1 MIRAV
6 LSNPSHPEYGVAT
19 IPFPIPHDQYAH
31 CMELLEALEIGDAV
45 KADCKVQAID
55 SFYSVLKRTEM
66 LTVNVEELSYLAK
79 RLDGFDIGE
88 AAQFQAMAHK
98 LELFELK
105 DLINLTFCCQQATV
119 ITDFSD
125 LASVGRD
132 HYMNL
137 HGGCAKTE
145 ELDALDGEETA
156 RRLIENGNGAVTP
169 YGVAYDNG
177 MKLEQVYNG
186 RCFPC
191 YYYEPNAIT
200 VAVTAKSEPEDTE
213 HIAWLFLPM
222 VQEEID
228 RALQRAGVA
237 DPADTRRRLENTQ
250 LPNEVDVL
258 LDVEQESL
266 ADDFRW
272 YAAYHDEG
280 HHPHVHMMVWS
291 AEPKKGYLTREGIA
305 AMRSK
310 MTNAIFHEEMKELYI
325 KKDAVYKES
334 VQTARDVLLTRI
346 TAMENSD
353 CTDPVIEQKLWELS
367 QTLEQVDGR
376 HVYGYLPKEVK
387 AQVDEIVERLAQLP
401 EVAACYDQWWRL
413 KDEIAGYYGQNTP
426 PHQPMVQQRE
436 FRAIKNMIIQQA
448 ETFRQP
454 VLEQVPVETE
464 PDEQQ
469 VSPSPISPVVMPQP
483 QTVTS
488 QIKIEGGAVI
498 QLLHHMSRVFR
509 GNMPV
514 IPPALRID
522 SKRRRRLQE
531 KRMAMGH
538 KRDDHEEQ
546 ERLRNE
552 QIL

>member
-1 MIRAV
+1 MARLIQKSGYIKNGKA
-6 LSNPSHPEYGVAT
+6 SGYMEYVAT
-19 IPFPIPHDQYAH
+19 RDGV
-31 CMELLEALEIGDAV
+31 EII
-45 KADCKVQAID
+45 Q
-55 SFYSVLKRTEM
+55 STEPV
-66 LTVNVEELSYLAK
+66 TKKQEKFIK
-79 RLDGFDIGE
+79 RLLKDFPD
-88 AAQFQAMAHK
+88 AK
-98 LELFELK
+98 ELFEYSDYLQTPNRGTASAF
-105 DLINLTFCCQQATV
+105 IATALD
-119 ITDFSD
+119 THLHEMESE
-125 LASVGRD
+125 SG
-132 HYMNL
+132 YMSYIAQRPRAEK
-137 HGGCAKTE
+137 HGGHG
-145 ELDALDGEETA
+145 LFGEA
-156 RRLIENGNGAVTP
+156 
-169 YGVAYDNG
+169 D
-177 MKLEQVYNG
+177 
-186 RCFPC
+186 
-191 YYYEPNAIT
+191 
-200 VAVTAKSEPEDTE
+200 VTALKAAKAELEAHNGKVWTFIFSLRREDAE
-213 HIAWLFLPM
+213 RLGYNKAAAW
-222 VQEEID
+222 
-228 RALQRAGVA
+228 R
-237 DPADTRRRLENTQ
+237 N
-250 LPNEVDVL
+250 L
-258 LDVEQESL
+258 LKQES
-266 ADDFRW
+266 AAIAEAMRIQTEDFRW

-325 KKDAVYKES
+325 KKDAAYKES
-334 VQTARDVLLTRI
+334 VQTARDALVTRI

-353 CTDPVIEQKLWELS
+353 CTDPVIEQKLRELS
-367 QTLEQVDGR
+367 QTLEQVDGK

-401 EVAACYDQWWRL
+401 AVAACYDQWWRL
-413 KDEIAGYYGQNTP
+413 KDEIAGYYGRNTP
-426 PHQPMVQQRE
+426 SHQPLVQQKE
-436 FRAIKNMIIQQA
+436 FRTIKNMIIQQA

-488 QIKIEGGAVI
+488 QTKIEGGAVI

-538 KRDDHEEQ
+538 KRDDHEDEQ
-546 ERLRNE
+546 LYHVNDNTMR
-552 QIL
+552 